1 MTADFDQI
9 AEASYE
15 GVSFPLQDAPVDGG
29 NDFAEHTA
37 YRRSGADME
46 PTGWRAY
53 SGSLM
58 IPCIN
63 TARLVARYGKLWPD
77 KSNDL
82 ISLFKEK
89 PRGTLVHPLLG
100 TLVVAVMD
108 VSQTG
113 DVAVRNG
120 VYLNVKWKEHS
131 ASLALLVGSDG
142 VLTTDPTTTVT
153 TKADEADAAGTGLAG
168 YTPLKSTVDTQ
179 TTYLETAPRGYSDV
193 LSAFRA
199 MLSPLDANLALASV
213 QAADGYAAQVALLN
227 LRVALLSYRARF
239 VPGQA
244 SLRYY
249 TVPTEMTVAD
259 VSRVVYGNLSG
270 MSLLFAAN
278 TFVDP
283 LSVAPGR
290 VLTVLP
296 ES

>member
-1 MTADFDQI
+1 MTADFDQL

-15 GVSFPLQDAPVDGG
+15 GVTFPLQDAPVEGG

-53 SGSLM
+53 SGALT

-63 TARLVARYGKLWPD
+63 TAGLVSRYGKLWPD

-82 ISLFKEK
+82 ISLFREK

-100 TLVVAVMD
+100 TLTVAVMD
-108 VSQTG
+108 VSQSG
-113 DVAVRNG
+113 DVGVRNG
-120 VYLNVKWKEHS
+120 VTLVVKWKEHN

-142 VLTTDPTTTVT
+142 VLTTDPTTTIT
-153 TKADEADAAGTGLAG
+153 TKATEADAAGAGLVG
-168 YTPLKSTVDTQ
+168 YTPLASVVDTQ
-179 TTYLETAPRGYSDV
+179 TTYLEAAPRGYSDV
-193 LSAFRA
+193 QSAFRA
-199 MLSPLDANLALASV
+199 MLAPLELNLSLASV
-213 QAADGYAAQVALLN
+213 QSSNGYDAQVALLN

-239 VPGQA
+239 LPGQS

-249 TVPTEMTVAD
+249 TVPVEMTVAD

-270 MSLLFAAN
+270 MALLFAAN